1 MTYVQIL
8 MDMSSGIRDAA
19 TNMNY
24 YCVEGRI
31 QDFKKDFSEMGVVD
45 KKMQGSGAH
54 SPQTLK
60 HLSVLKVQFHLYLT
74 YYFFHLTTSYKR
86 W

>member
-8 MDMSSGIRDAA
+8 MDMSSRIWDAA

-31 QDFKKDFSEMGVVD
+31 KDFKKDFSEM
-45 KKMQGSGAH
+45 
-54 SPQTLK
+54 
-60 HLSVLKVQFHLYLT
+60 
-74 YYFFHLTTSYKR
+74 
-86 W
+86 